1 MTAQFQPSEADVN
14 SFLDLVG
21 HTVQRP
27 EAVARLKGNN
37 NNVEQA
43 LNEYYDSPDTNKY
56 RWDEGQF
63 NSGRDGEFNNHGI
76 SFDIHAPDDPGPFP
90 GRYDGGPSR
99 PPSRTSNNKSPL
111 SKVIDLTAEHAAA
124 DPRNSMD
131 HDYNAD
137 PELQQALAASRADL
151 GMPPQ
156 ESGVTGT
163 EVVHFGP
170 ATRSQYE
177 QGQWDM
183 VPIGKTS
190 SREILD
196 PEPADRKREP
206 GAPAFLK
213 PMAQDTRLN
222 AVITIYHE
230 IPLARN
236 VFLYSRKELP
246 SYGHDSE
253 WWSGKSIETQVV
265 TVQGEETLLEDCD
278 AELQRLMAF
287 LDKTDRSYGSVEPLA
302 DSHDVKRAYR
312 SQPDLP
318 SAVFSAWKLACERV
332 EPPRE
337 VDKEMIDM
345 IFSAGVPSEAQ
356 DTARDEKTFA
366 MLELDLPPKDS
377 SQETFYD
384 IADEVLWPQLGS
396 FELAECPY
404 LSRIAEVISFK
415 VDGSGDRKPVE
426 IPTVWYPDRYLKS
439 GRQAALDMR
448 LQKRE
453 VEKELTRIR
462 TLEEKLSLV
471 PTRTG
476 KIVKVQDLFK
486 ASLKHDVAELEGDQ
500 ESLIDVDVDMMAS
513 QRQAKA
519 AERLSDEMQK
529 ILASIDKKLLALEG
543 EKEKALAELR
553 QLSKLYTEPSNDPD
567 APQLHKYTLRGV
579 STSKSTFYIC
589 RRSEPDLIDM
599 EMDTPDQWWRIHY
612 APMGYNPVTV
622 EKTTEE
628 KVIEAA
634 KESKNMI
641 LVYASEDA
649 MNVFKYNLPLSKPL
663 ETFVKFDNRTFAS
676 EFQGSEDS
684 QTVNGDY
691 QNVADDTLPVGLSSP
706 GKRKYDES
714 SLVNQDSNPYA
725 RVNVTARELRNSGGS
740 EEAEASSTQQG
751 TSFSGMS
758 GGEQHSSQDHEVLV
772 GVDPSLLDNTNF
784 ESPPRTQEMQ
794 ERSGMPMLSR
804 VTSGQTNA
812 LDTMD
817 LIMEDEVVAGE
828 SAAVKRVGF
837 AE

>member
-156 ESGVTGT
+156 ESGITGT

-183 VPIGKTS
+183 VPIGKSS

-206 GAPAFLK
+206 GTPAFLK
-213 PMAQDTRLN
+213 PMVQDTRLN
-222 AVITIYHE
+222 AIITIYHE
-230 IPLARN
+230 IPLARTL
-236 VFLYSRKELP
+236 FLQPREDVK
-246 SYGHDSE
+246 SYGYDPE
-253 WWSGKSIETQVV
+253 WWSGKSIESQVV
-265 TVQGEETLLEDCD
+265 TVDGEETLLEDCD
-278 AELQRLMAF
+278 RELHRLMAF
-287 LDKTDRSYGSVEPLA
+287 LDKTERSYGSVEPLA
-302 DSHDVKRAYR
+302 ESHDVKRVYR
-312 SQPDLP
+312 TQPDLP
-318 SAVFSAWKLACERV
+318 SAVFLAWKLAFEN
-332 EPPRE
+332 
-337 VDKEMIDM
+337 VDPEMVDLM
-345 IFSAGVPSEAQ
+345 FSAGVPSEDQ
-356 DTARDEKTFA
+356 DTKRDEKAFA

-377 SQETFYD
+377 TQETFYD

-396 FELAECPY
+396 LELAECPY
-404 LSRIAEVISFK
+404 LSRMAEVISFK
-415 VDGSGDRKPVE
+415 IDGSGDRKAIEV
-426 IPTVWYPDRYLKS
+426 PTVWYPDRYLKS

-462 TLEEKLSLV
+462 ILEEKLSLV

-486 ASLKHDVAELEGDQ
+486 ASLKHDQAELEGKE

-513 QRQAKA
+513 QRQAKVTG
-519 AERLSDEMQK
+519 RLSEEMKK

-543 EKEKALAELR
+543 EKEKALIELR
-553 QLSKLYTEPSNDPD
+553 NLSKLYTEPSSDLD

-599 EMDTPDQWWRIHY
+599 EMDTPDQWWRINY
-612 APMGYNPVTV
+612 APMGYSNPVTV

-628 KVIEAA
+628 KVIEDA

-649 MNVFKYNLPLSKPL
+649 MNVLKYNNALPKPL

-691 QNVADDTLPVGLSSP
+691 QNVADDTLPVGLSSSSP

-725 RVNVTARELRNSGGS
+725 RINVTARELRNSAGS

-758 GGEQHSSQDHEVLV
+758 GVEQQSSQDHEVLV
-772 GVDPSLLDNTNF
+772 GVDPSLLDRTNY

-794 ERSGMPMLSR
+794 ERCGMPMLSR

-812 LDTMD
+812 LDSMD
-817 LIMEDEVVAGE
+817 LVMEDDVVAGE

>member
-1 MTAQFQPSEADVN
+1 MTAQFQPSDADVN

-43 LNEYYDSPDTNKY
+43 LNEYYDSPDNNKY

-63 NSGRDGEFNNHGI
+63 NSGRDGEYNNHGI

-90 GRYDGGPSR
+90 GGRFDGGPSR

-183 VPIGKTS
+183 VPIGKS
-190 SREILD
+190 STREVFVE

-206 GAPAFLK
+206 GTPAFLK
-213 PMAQDTRLN
+213 PSVQDTRLN

-230 IPLARN
+230 IPLTRSL
-236 VFLYSRKELP
+236 FLNSEDHIA
-246 SYGHDSE
+246 SYGYDPE
-253 WWSGKSIETQVV
+253 WWSGKQIEMQVV
-265 TVQGEETLLEDCD
+265 TLDDEPTQYEECD
-278 AELQRLMAF
+278 RELQRLMAF
-287 LDKTDRSYGSVEPLA
+287 LDKSERSYGSAEPLA
-302 DSHDVKRAYR
+302 DRPDVKKAYR
-312 SQPDLP
+312 TQPDIP
-318 SAVFSAWKLACERV
+318 SSVFMAWKLAIEKKDPGMV
-332 EPPRE
+332 
-337 VDKEMIDM
+337 DM
-345 IFSAGVPSEAQ
+345 IFSAGVASEDQ
-356 DTARDEKTFA
+356 DTKADEKIFA
-366 MLELDLPPKDS
+366 MLELDLPSKDS
-377 SQETFYD
+377 SQETLYD
-384 IADEVLWPQLGS
+384 IADEVLWPGLGNL
-396 FELAECPY
+396 ELRGCPY
-404 LSRIAEVISFK
+404 LSRIAPVISFK
-415 VDGSGDRKPVE
+415 VDGQGDRKPVE
-426 IPTVWYPDRYLKS
+426 LPMVWYPDRYLKS
-439 GRQAALDMR
+439 GREAALDMR
-448 LQKRE
+448 LKKRE
-453 VEKELTRIR
+453 VEQELTRIR

-471 PTRTG
+471 PIRTG

-486 ASLKHDVAELEGDQ
+486 ASLRHDVAELEENQD
-500 ESLIDVDVDMMAS
+500 SLIDVDVDMMPS
-513 QRQAKA
+513 QRQSKA
-519 AERLSDEMQK
+519 MGRLSEELQK
-529 ILASIDKKLLALEG
+529 VVASIDKKLLALEG
-543 EKEKALAELR
+543 EKEKAREELR
-553 QLSKLYTEPSNDPD
+553 QLSKLYTEPSSDPD
-567 APQLHKYTLRGV
+567 APVLHKYTLRGV

-589 RRSEPDLIDM
+589 RRTEPDLIDM
-599 EMDTPDQWWRIHY
+599 DTDVPDQWWKFHY
-612 APMGYNPVTV
+612 APMGYSPVTV

-628 KVIEAA
+628 EVVKAA

-649 MNVFKYNLPLSKPL
+649 MDILKYNHALPKAL
-663 ETFVKFDNRTFAS
+663 ETFVKFDNKAFRA

-691 QNVADDTLPVGLSSP
+691 QNAADDTLPVGLSSP
-706 GKRKYDES
+706 GKRKFDES

-725 RVNVTARELRNSGGS
+725 RVNITARELRNNGDA
-740 EEAEASSTQQG
+740 EETEASASQQHTSMGG
-751 TSFSGMS
+751 T
-758 GGEQHSSQDHEVLV
+758 EPPSSQSHEVLV
-772 GVDPSLLDNTNF
+772 GVDPSLLDNTNY
-784 ESPPRTQEMQ
+784 ETPRPTQEMQ

-804 VTSGQTNA
+804 ATSGPTNS
-812 LDTMD
+812 LDSMD
-817 LIMEDEVVAGE
+817 LIMEDDSVAGE